1 MKIGG
6 VTVSQNEEILVLPRH
21 DGDIVIKAAAV
32 LSMDE
37 FDAVCPQPEPPV
49 KITKNGKEKNFDA
62 KNFVKALEVWSER
75 RYQYICLKSLE
86 PSNIEWDKVDIQSP
100 GTWAG
105 WTTELLDAGISQTE
119 MNRIQNCI
127 LDANALNEAKLKA
140 AREDFLRGQGS
151 KA

>member
-6 VTVSQNEEILVLPRH
+6 ITVSQHEEVLVLPRT

-49 KITKNGKEKNFDA
+49 RITKNGKEKNFDA
-62 KNFVKALEVWSER
+62 KNYVKSLETWSER

-86 PSNIEWDKVDIQSP
+86 PSLIEWDKVDIQVP
-100 GTWAG
+100 GTWKL
-105 WTTELLDAGISQTE
+105 WTSELLDAGISQTE
-119 MNRIQNCI
+119 MNRIQQCI
-127 LDANALNEAKLKA
+127 LDANALNEAKLA
-140 AREDFLRGQGS
+140 QAREAFLRGQGN

>member
-6 VTVSQNEEILVLPRH
+6 VTVSQHEEVLVLPRT

-37 FDAVCPQPEPPV
+37 FDALCPQPEPPT

-62 KNFVKALEVWSER
+62 KNFVKSLEIWSER

-86 PSNIEWDKVDIQSP
+86 PSMIEWDTVDLQVPAS
-100 GTWAG
+100 WAK
-105 WTTELLDAGISQTE
+105 WTSELLEAGISQTE
-119 MNRIQNCI
+119 MNRIQQCI
-127 LDANALNEAKLKA
+127 LDANALNEAKLNQ
-140 AREDFLRGQGS
+140 AREAFLRGQGK

>member
-6 VTVSQNEEILVLPRH
+6 VTISRSEEVLVLPRT
-21 DGDIVIKAAAV
+21 DGDLVFKAAAV

-37 FDAVCPQPEPPV
+37 FDAVCPQPTPPT

-62 KNFVKALEVWSER
+62 KNFVKALEIWSER
-75 RYQYICLKSLE
+75 RYQYICIKSLE
-86 PSNIEWDKVDIQSP
+86 PSNIEWSEVDLHKP
-100 GTWAG
+100 GTYSK
-105 WTTELLDAGISQTE
+105 WTTELLEAGIAQTE

-127 LDANALNEAKLKA
+127 LDANALNEARLKE
-140 AREDFLRGQGS
+140 AREAFLRGQGN